1 MSIKFKFAS
10 DPINNIMP
18 LQNSKILVL
27 CKEKNN
33 DFDARKGNLSNRLNC
48 ISSGVHQIAQIPSSG
63 ELLLL
68 MISLQHILRISSRG
82 LITTYISTKRDY
94 ECYECVG
101 SAGEQAYACVVHAT
115 KRQYRWFR
123 ELSLLDE
130 FGRILMSFN
139 LDFSVA
145 LTMYYTHEK
154 RTFVC
159 GGKNKFIIM
168 DEKDQIVKL
177 VEGTGNKIEMT
188 NDYRGCVG
196 TNPCSVQRT
205 KQ

>member
-1 MSIKFKFAS
+1 
-10 DPINNIMP
+10 
-18 LQNSKILVL
+18 
-27 CKEKNN
+27 
-33 DFDARKGNLSNRLNC
+33 
-48 ISSGVHQIAQIPSSG
+48 
-63 ELLLL
+63 
-68 MISLQHILRISSRG
+68 
-82 LITTYISTKRDY
+82 
-94 ECYECVG
+94 
-101 SAGEQAYACVVHAT
+101 
-115 KRQYRWFR
+115 
-123 ELSLLDE
+123 
-130 FGRILMSFN
+130 MSFN

-205 KQ
+205 